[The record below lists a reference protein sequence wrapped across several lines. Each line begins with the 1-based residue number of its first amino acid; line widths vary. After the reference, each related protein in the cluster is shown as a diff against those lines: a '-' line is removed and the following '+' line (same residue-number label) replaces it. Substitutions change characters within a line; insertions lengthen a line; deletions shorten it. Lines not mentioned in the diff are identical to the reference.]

1 MNFEY
6 IGTGLSAV
14 SIITA
19 SLPFV
24 RDLTTSSKKDAQVF
38 LKELSDYS
46 DNIVPSETKS
56 KCLQKSFEFLT
67 NASIDIINIKMIV
80 LSKEYT
86 NIVKYS
92 RKEYRYLEDLCSSP
106 VNKKNLLAIKKIKST
121 KIKQLFGSIL
131 SLCAA
136 ILISVLMITIE
147 KYSHYIHLD
156 TKAKEI
162 LFVASLFVTQM
173 TILRLAYKKAT
184 RMQLECCYM
193 LCVIEWIMNEHD
205 KNKETTKT
213 DNSAIIHALIS
224 TK

>member
-6 IGTGLSAV
+6 IGAGLSVV

-24 RDLTTSSKKDAQVF
+24 RDLTTTLQKDAQVF
-38 LKELSDYS
+38 LKEFSDYS
-46 DNIVPSETKS
+46 DNIAPNETKT
-56 KCLQKSFEFLT
+56 KCLQRSFKFLT
-67 NASIDIINIKMIV
+67 KASIDIKNIKMIV

-86 NIVKYS
+86 DIVKYC
-92 RKEYRYLEDLCSSP
+92 RKEYRHLENLCSNP
-106 VNKKNLLAIKKIKST
+106 INKKTLLDIKNIKST
-121 KIKQLFGSIL
+121 KTKQLLGSIL
-131 SLCAA
+131 SLCTA
-136 ILISVLMITIE
+136 ILISVLMITTE
-147 KYSHYIHLD
+147 KYSHYIYLD
-156 TKAKEI
+156 TKTKEA

-193 LCVIEWIMNEHD
+193 LCVLEWIMNEND
-205 KNKETTKT
+205 RNKEIKKA
-213 DNSAIIHALIS
+213 DNIAVINTLIS